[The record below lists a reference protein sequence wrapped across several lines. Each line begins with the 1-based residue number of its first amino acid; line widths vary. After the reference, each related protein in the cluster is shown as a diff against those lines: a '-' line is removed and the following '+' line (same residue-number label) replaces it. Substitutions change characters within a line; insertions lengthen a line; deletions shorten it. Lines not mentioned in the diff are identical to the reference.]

1 MANIGSYPAGTTV
14 RNLIYSIMPKQ
25 QNILHLVKDDDD
37 LPPWVL
43 MLISRATS
51 NIGMVEE
58 FVKYYYTPQVAAMA
72 GWQAELNA
80 APQILDQYQKMF
92 HSGQMVRSLL
102 YSVHFRETSILSMI
116 KDNAQVPP
124 WIIMK
129 LSRATD
135 DISTVNEYLTYEYA
149 KLAGK
154 V

>member
-25 QNILHLVKDDDD
+25 QNILHLVKDGDD

-58 FVKYYYTPQVAAMA
+58 FVKYYYTPQIAAMA
-72 GWQAELNA
+72 GWQAELNS

-102 YSVHFRETSILSMI
+102 YGVHFRETSILSMI